1 MTADTLQLDQELM
14 TALQSDSQYDYD
26 REINS
31 GGESLLEWLRRV
43 INEWVFDHLDIV
55 LNDDVTNYILIGV
68 GVLVVLF
75 LVFLYWQLRPKLF
88 IRNEKG
94 DDLTYEV
101 QEDTIY
107 GVDFKGDIAK
117 AVQAQDYRMAVRLVY
132 LQTLWHLQNAELI
145 NWQPSKTPV
154 EYMRQVNKS
163 DFTAMSQHFIR
174 VRYGNFE
181 ATQALFEEMLSLQ
194 LSVTQQLTPATH
206 D

>member
-1 MTADTLQLDQELM
+1 MHDAQCVMEGSECCKIPKTNRDFWVAKISRNKERDKEEQRRLAEMGWHCITVWECELRPSRREETL
-14 TALQSDSQYDYD
+14 
-26 REINS
+26 
-31 GGESLLEWLRRV
+31 ESLAFTLNHIYLQ
-43 INEWVFDHLDIV
+43 DHSV
-55 LNDDVTNYILIGV
+55 CK
-68 GVLVVLF
+68 
-75 LVFLYWQLRPKLF
+75 P
-88 IRNEKG
+88 
-94 DDLTYEV
+94 YEV

>member
-1 MTADTLQLDQELM
+1 
-14 TALQSDSQYDYD
+14 
-26 REINS
+26 
-31 GGESLLEWLRRV
+31 
-43 INEWVFDHLDIV
+43 
-55 LNDDVTNYILIGV
+55 
-68 GVLVVLF
+68 
-75 LVFLYWQLRPKLF
+75 
-88 IRNEKG
+88 
-94 DDLTYEV
+94 V